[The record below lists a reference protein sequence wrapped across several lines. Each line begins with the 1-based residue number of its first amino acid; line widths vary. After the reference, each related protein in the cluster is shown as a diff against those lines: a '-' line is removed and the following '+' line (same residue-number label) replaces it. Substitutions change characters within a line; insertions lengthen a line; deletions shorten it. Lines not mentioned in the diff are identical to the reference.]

1 MQSLKKQITINYTW
15 RALDYENII
24 SEHIEALEET
34 AFDRVVEMMKDGY
47 TSGELHDN
55 IHMLDTDTENGVNY
69 RGWWSITKQ

>member
-1 MQSLKKQITINYTW
+1 MQSLKKQITINYEW

-24 SEHIEALEET
+24 SEHIKALEET
-34 AFDRVVEMMKDGY
+34 AFDRVVKMMKDGY

-55 IHMLDTDTENGVNY
+55 IHMLDTDLEDGVNY